1 MDFFTAQD
9 HARRKTGQ
17 LVVLLIAAV
26 IALIAVTTV
35 VIAIVIH
42 FMRDDRGSVTAD
54 SLLAALSPELVAVVA
69 LGVVAFVSIGG
80 LFKRSQLR
88 RGGGKVVAEALGG
101 REINPNTENAN
112 ERRILNVV
120 EEMAI
125 ARACLFRLFIYFKRR
140 VSTLLPPVLIPVMP

>member
-9 HARRKTGQ
+9 NARRKTGQ

-35 VIAIVIH
+35 VIAIVVH
-42 FMRDDRGSVTAD
+42 FMRDDRGSVTANN
-54 SLLAALSPELVAVVA
+54 LLAALSPELVAVVA
-69 LGVVAFVSIGG
+69 LGVVALVGLGG

-101 REINPNTENAN
+101 RESSPSTDNAN
-112 ERRILNVV
+112 ER
-120 EEMAI
+120 
-125 ARACLFRLFIYFKRR
+125 
-140 VSTLLPPVLIPVMP
+140 